1 MTTFLERAGND
12 AELTP
17 AEVAVDR
24 APLFPRRKKSI
35 SGRSIAII
43 VFLTI
48 CALFFC
54 LPLYVIATT
63 TFKTMA
69 QIRVGEIFSLPM
81 PFTLDAWWSAW
92 DNACSGINCNGLKI
106 GFWNSV
112 AILFPSLILSISLSA
127 ITGYALA
134 LWNVKWAG
142 SFLFVLFMCAF
153 VPFQIIMIPLI
164 ILSSWV
170 KIYGT
175 IWGIAVIHAV
185 LAMPILTLIFRN
197 YYKGIPQEIMS
208 AAMMDSGSFWR
219 VFFEI
224 ILPMSGNILIVVLI
238 LQITS
243 IWNDFLIGLTFG
255 GLGTQPMSVVLA
267 NVVITTTGEAAYN
280 ENMAAA
286 LLTAIPPLVIYFVL
300 GKFFVQGIT
309 AGAIK
314 G

>member
-1 MTTFLERAGND
+1 MTTVAERSALSSG
-12 AELTP
+12 
-17 AEVAVDR
+17 EVAVDR
-24 APLFPRRKKSI
+24 APLFPRRANGI

-43 VFLTI
+43 VFLAI

-54 LPLYVIATT
+54 VPLYVIVTT
-63 TFKTMA
+63 SFKTME
-69 QIRVGEIFSLPM
+69 QIRQGDIFSLPM
-81 PFTLDAWWSAW
+81 PLTIDAWWSAW
-92 DNACSGINCNGLKI
+92 DNACSGIKCDGLKV

-112 AILFPSLILSISLSA
+112 AILFPSLLLSISFSA
-127 ITGYALA
+127 VTGYALA

-142 SFLFVLFMCAF
+142 SFLFVLFICAF

-170 KIYGT
+170 KVYGT

-185 LAMPILTLIFRN
+185 LSMPILTLIFRN

-243 IWNDFLIGLTFG
+243 IWNDFLVGLTFG

-300 GKFFVQGIT
+300 GRFFVQGIT